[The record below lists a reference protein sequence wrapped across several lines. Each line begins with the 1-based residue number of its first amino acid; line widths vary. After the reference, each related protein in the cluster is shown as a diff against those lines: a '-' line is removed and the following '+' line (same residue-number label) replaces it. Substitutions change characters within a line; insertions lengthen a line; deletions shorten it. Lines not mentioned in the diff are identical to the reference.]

1 MFFFMR
7 YSWFSERTTSMD
19 LSNFELIDNESN
31 TGSSVKDQRNDLV
44 LSDGYCG
51 SKSGM
56 VPVTIGQPTIKISKI
71 LVGGKE

>member
-1 MFFFMR
+1 MIKGI
-7 YSWFSERTTSMD
+7 T
-19 LSNFELIDNESN
+19 LIGNS
-31 TGSSVKDQRNDLV
+31 KDVLHQVEMVSNDLV